1 MRMIGFAGIFLLSLL
16 NMLCMF
22 FAIQSRDWKGIAVMT
37 FMAGLLVFFTRTL
50 WRGRRLE
57 RAPRPHG
64 EADDWAHRSVSRFF
78 TDQVAR
84 SPEGLILLAG
94 SAVSLL
100 LAIAALAWPTILALP
115 VAQVGKAAATF
126 LLWPVIAL
134 VIYVQVC
141 GPDYRSSVYK
151 RIVMLA
157 VMCGPMF
164 VLYR

>member
-1 MRMIGFAGIFLLSLL
+1 MRLIGFAGIFLLSLL

-57 RAPRPHG
+57 RAPQSHG

-100 LAIAALAWPTILALP
+100 LAIAALAWPAILALP
-115 VAQVGKAAATF
+115 AAQAGNAVATF
-126 LLWPVIAL
+126 LLWPILGL

-141 GPDYRSSVYK
+141 GPDYRSSMYK
-151 RIVMLA
+151 RIVMLV
-157 VMCGPMF
+157 VMCGPMV